1 MKRPG
6 ALYRALLRCY
16 PAAFR
21 EEYGEQMELT
31 FDEQLGAARVTGG
44 SRVVALWTQAVS
56 DVFTIAPREHWH
68 VIRQDLR
75 YALRT
80 MAAAPGFTAVAILS
94 LALGIGANTAIFSL
108 WNGVLRAPLPGVRA
122 PGELVMLSNPD
133 DSGMWTG
140 RLATSVDGPR
150 PWLTYEEFEQL
161 RDGAVSFSGV
171 MASQSRLETWQARVD
186 GGAEEEVQGR
196 LVSGGYF
203 ELLGVRPAIGQ
214 LFTATDDRAET
225 SGVVISHRY
234 WQRRFGGRPDALGK
248 TVVVRNTPAT
258 IVGVTPAPFI
268 GESSGQSP
276 DVWFPLRLQPR
287 IVPGG
292 NWLRDR
298 APNKSMWLHVFAR
311 LKPGVSPAQAEAE
324 ANGILQAGLV
334 SFYGAAALGERRR
347 ELLDQHIRVQPGGRG
362 ATPSRS
368 VFGQSL
374 GALLVAVA
382 VLLLIACANLANL
395 LLARGTAR
403 SHEIALR
410 ISLGATRARVVR
422 QLVTESLALALLG
435 GAAALVVASV
445 LHGALVRMMSE
456 ADSDF
461 HIAFTLDPLV
471 IAFTLAATLAAV
483 LVFGAFPAWQVTR
496 TDAAMRLKEQ
506 GRGTV
511 GRSGRFGSGRWIVSV
526 QLALSLPLLVGAG
539 LLARTV
545 YNLQRADL
553 GFPAERLALVRVDV
567 REAAPTPARR
577 EELLHEITERLQRIP
592 GVTSVSFSQLGIF
605 TGGAAS
611 RTIKV
616 DGYQIRAERDRES
629 AFDVV
634 GPGYFSTLGVRLRVG
649 REILATDGVS
659 APRVCVINEA
669 FAARYFDG
677 RHPIGLRVS
686 TIDDGGTATPYVVV
700 GVAGNARTQGLRG
713 EVEPRFYVS
722 AAQPLVR
729 VSWSSPTFLIRTAT
743 AMPVIEAARAAVTR
757 VSPTLPIMSAKSIE
771 EQVAPLTAQDRATA
785 RLALVFGTVALAL
798 AAIGLYGVLSHGIAR
813 RTPEIAIRMAL
824 GAERRRVVLMILRE
838 TGGLVLVGLALGAAL
853 ANASSRLIT
862 SSLYGVDPQDP
873 LTVVLATALLIGV
886 AFVAAY
892 LPARRASRLDPL
904 AALRA

>member
-1 MKRPG
+1 MKAPG

-21 EEYGEQMELT
+21 EEYGEQMQLT
-31 FDEQLGAARVTGG
+31 FDEQLGDARATGR
-44 SRVVALWTQAVS
+44 SRVVALWTQALS
-56 DVFTIAPREHWH
+56 DVFTVAPREHWH

-122 PGELVMLSNPD
+122 PGELVMLSSPD

-140 RLATSVDGPR
+140 RLTTSVDGPR
-150 PWLTYEEFEQL
+150 PWLSYEEFEQL
-161 RDGAVSFSGV
+161 RDGATSFSGV
-171 MASQSRLETWQARVD
+171 MASQSSLVTWQARVD

-196 LVSGGYF
+196 LVSGGFF
-203 ELLGVRPAIGQ
+203 ELLGVRPAIGR
-214 LFTATDDRAET
+214 LFTAADDRAET
-225 SGVVISHRY
+225 SGAVISHRY
-234 WQRRFGGRPDALGK
+234 WQRRFGGLPDALGK
-248 TVVVRNTPAT
+248 TVVVHNTPVT
-258 IVGVTPAPFI
+258 IVGVTQAPFI

-292 NWLRDR
+292 NWLRDT
-298 APNKSMWLHVFAR
+298 APQKSMWLHVFAR
-311 LKPGVSPAQAEAE
+311 LKPGVSLAQAEAE
-324 ANGILQAGLV
+324 ANGIFQAGLV
-334 SFYGAAALGERRR
+334 SFYGAAALGDRRR
-347 ELLDQHIRVQPGGRG
+347 DLLDQHIRVQPGGRG

-374 GALLVAVA
+374 GALLAAVA

-403 SHEIALR
+403 AHEIALR

-422 QLVTESLALALLG
+422 QLVTESLALAVLG
-435 GAAALVVASV
+435 GAAALAVASV

-456 ADSDF
+456 ADPRF
-461 HIAFTLDPLV
+461 HIGFTLDPLV
-471 IAFTLAATLAAV
+471 MAFTLAATLAAV

-496 TDAAMRLKEQ
+496 ADAAMRLKEQ

-539 LLARTV
+539 LLTRTV

-577 EELLHEITERLQRIP
+577 EELLREITERLQRIP
-592 GVTSVSFSQLGIF
+592 GVSAVSFSQLGVF
-605 TGGAAS
+605 TGGSAS
-611 RTIKV
+611 RTIAV
-616 DGYQIRAERDRES
+616 EGYQVKAERDRES
-629 AFDVV
+629 AFDMI
-634 GPGYFSTLGVRLRVG
+634 GPGYFSTLGVRLRLG
-649 REILATDGVS
+649 REILATDGAS

-669 FAARYFDG
+669 FAARYFEG
-677 RHPIGLRVS
+677 RHPLGLRVS
-686 TIDDGGTATPYVVV
+686 TIDDDGTTTPYVVV
-700 GVAGNARTQGLRG
+700 GVAGNAQTQGLRG
-713 EVEPRFYVS
+713 TVEPRFYLS
-722 AAQPLVR
+722 AAQPP
-729 VSWSSPTFLIRTAT
+729 VSSRSPTFLIRTAT
-743 AMPVIEAARAAVTR
+743 AMPVTEAARAVVTG
-757 VSPTLPIMSAKSIE
+757 VNPTLPIMSAKSIE
-771 EQVAPLTAQDRATA
+771 ERIAPLTAQDRATA
-785 RLALVFGTVALAL
+785 RLALVFGLVALAL

-838 TGGLVLVGLALGAAL
+838 TGGLVVVGLALGAAL
-853 ANASSRLIT
+853 ANASSRLIG

-873 LTVVLATALLIGV
+873 LTAVLATALLMGV

-892 LPARRASRLDPL
+892 LPARRASKLDPL
-904 AALRA
+904 VALRA